1 MKPKKN
7 YQSLSDKLFKL
18 YDDIE
23 EGKIDVHK
31 AKAMVQSASTIN
43 SIQRAKL
50 ISTTVTSTEK
60 RVKFYED

>member
-1 MKPKKN
+1 MKAKNN
-7 YQSLSDKLFKL
+7 YQTLTDKLFKL

-23 EGKIDVHK
+23 EGKVDIDK
-31 AKAMVQSASTIN
+31 AKTMVKSASTIN

-50 ISTTVTSTEK
+50 IATRVTSEEK